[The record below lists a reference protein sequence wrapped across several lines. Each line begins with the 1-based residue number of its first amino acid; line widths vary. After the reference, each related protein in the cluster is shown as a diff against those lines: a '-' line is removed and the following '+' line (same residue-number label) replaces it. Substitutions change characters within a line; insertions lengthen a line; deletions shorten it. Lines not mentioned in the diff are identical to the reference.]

1 MAIST
6 DRCTCKER
14 EGGQQLNGDDASL
27 LALKH
32 QQLSSCVRMI
42 ETIHV
47 VHHRAE
53 AVTGKRKR
61 KIKSNS
67 KRRQREGERQTTLRL
82 VSGVFP
88 RR

>member
-47 VHHRAE
+47 VHHHRAE
-53 AVTGKRKR
+53 AVTKEEVRVR
-61 KIKSNS
+61 V
-67 KRRQREGERQTTLRL
+67 REIERGERKTTLRL